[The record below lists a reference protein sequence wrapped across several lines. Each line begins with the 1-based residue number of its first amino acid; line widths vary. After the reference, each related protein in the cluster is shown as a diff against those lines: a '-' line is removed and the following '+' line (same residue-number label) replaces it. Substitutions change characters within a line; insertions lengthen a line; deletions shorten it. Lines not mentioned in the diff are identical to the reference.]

1 MGTSGSATPPQASRR
16 RPAPSSPPSVKK
28 YARATHSLDSMMS
41 EFEQAVAAGTSE
53 AMAGALRSAL
63 ASIAGQFVDWQ
74 KVLDEHAGG
83 LEVHHTAFSKAE
95 KAADRL
101 HQRTVNLQN
110 DPRR

>member
-1 MGTSGSATPPQASRR
+1 MDVSGNTTPPQASRR
-16 RPAPSSPPSVKK
+16 RPAPTSPPSVKK
-28 YARATHSLDSMMS
+28 YARATHTLDTMMND
-41 EFEQAVAAGTSE
+41 FEQAVRVGTTE
-53 AMAGALRSAL
+53 AMAGALRSSL
-63 ASIAGQFVDWQ
+63 TSIANQFVDWQ